1 MFERRTASIRELLR
15 VIFEYFLGQTGCV
28 LDVTMIEKVAVVVTL
43 FTHDD
48 VDDDDVGP
56 NWELIKYRKIILGS
70 VLEGEV
76 TLMETVLVSEIKRD
90 YDWSLI

>member
-1 MFERRTASIRELLR
+1 MRDILK
-15 VIFEYFLGQTGCV
+15 YFPGRIGSV
-28 LDVTMIEKVAVVVTL
+28 PDVTMIEKVAVVVTL
-43 FTHDD
+43 FTHIHDD
-48 VDDDDVGP
+48 GRP
-56 NWELIKYRKIILGS
+56 KWELIKYRKIILSS